1 MKFLTFAGTPVTT
14 SSEAKEVGV
23 IHGKGVSIIMAE
35 SEIAT
40 LTGEVIGRISSS
52 GATKWRT
59 SKGKLAF
66 LNNMV
71 AVFEGEFDAE
81 GNFYSQVL
89 GMEVSTYSCRPFF
102 LFIFYPLPSSS
113 WTFN

>member
-52 GATKWRT
+52 GATKWRG
-59 SKGKLAF
+59 S
-66 LNNMV
+66 
-71 AVFEGEFDAE
+71 
-81 GNFYSQVL
+81 
-89 GMEVSTYSCRPFF
+89 
-102 LFIFYPLPSSS
+102 LFISHQKV
-113 WTFN
+113 N